1 MHTILLYPNGRRAEG
16 IILSVSEDTMRVVVK
31 RSSDTIELRR
41 VGSGWTSEDGSRIEF
56 ELLAIAGNTVAA
68 KPRTFTAG
76 GQATCPC

>member
-16 IILSVSEDTMRVVVK
+16 IILSASEDTMRVVVK
-31 RSSDTIELRR
+31 RTTDTIELRR
-41 VGSGWTSEDGSRIEF
+41 VGSGWISENGSRVEF

-68 KPRTFTAG
+68 KAQTFAAG